1 MDQTQHLLR
10 VQLVAQ
16 HRAAERH
23 HHLIH
28 QLHTRVEET
37 VNGVT
42 AQLEETH
49 EESEDGVAEQGVGVG
64 ESELEEE
71 GEEARF
77 GMRFAGEAVEIGER
91 AAEERE
97 RETLNDLLLIGER
110 D

>member
-23 HHLIH
+23 HHFVH
-28 QLHTRVEET
+28 QLDAGVEET
-37 VNGVT
+37 VNGVA

-49 EESEDGVAEQGVGVG
+49 EESEDGVAEKGMGVG

-97 RETLNDLLLIGER
+97 RETLNDLLLVGER
-110 D
+110 N